1 LIVKKVLFIVA
12 GAVVLAVL
20 ILLNIRSERG
30 GRTDV
35 TVVEVKRRD
44 VTKVITASGN
54 IRAKRRVNVS
64 ASAMGKIT
72 RISVAEGDYVSK
84 GDFLLEIDPTAY
96 VSAVDQLRAA
106 VRGAGAELDLQQAS
120 LTKARYDYER
130 TLELSKQEFVSE
142 DELRNAQ
149 VTVEIAQARVEAAR
163 QSLLQSKADLAKVE
177 HDLDEVRI
185 TAEMSGVITAL
196 NVEEG
201 ETAIIGTMNNPGTVL
216 LTISDL
222 SEMEAE
228 ILVDETEVVFVEPGQ
243 DASVT
248 LDAFPDTTFSGIV
261 TEVGNSAVRSQLG
274 LGQESVDFK
283 VLVAILDTIPGIR
296 PGLSASVDVTVAER
310 KDVLAIPIQ
319 CLTVRNTDTLA
330 RWRKAAGEPPDT
342 SDGETG
348 EGDEEARDVEGVFV
362 VDDETARFRRVV
374 VGITGEKYF
383 EVTSGLEEGEQVVS
397 GPFSAIGDLRD
408 GDRVK
413 IEKQRSKTR

>member
-1 LIVKKVLFIVA
+1 
-12 GAVVLAVL
+12 
-20 ILLNIRSERG
+20 
-30 GRTDV
+30 
-35 TVVEVKRRD
+35 
-44 VTKVITASGN
+44 
-54 IRAKRRVNVS
+54 
-64 ASAMGKIT
+64 
-72 RISVAEGDYVSK
+72 
-84 GDFLLEIDPTAY
+84 
-96 VSAVDQLRAA
+96 
-106 VRGAGAELDLQQAS
+106 
-120 LTKARYDYER
+120 
-130 TLELSKQEFVSE
+130 
-142 DELRNAQ
+142 
-149 VTVEIAQARVEAAR
+149 
-163 QSLLQSKADLAKVE
+163 
-177 HDLDEVRI
+177 
-185 TAEMSGVITAL
+185 
-196 NVEEG
+196 
-201 ETAIIGTMNNPGTVL
+201 
-216 LTISDL
+216 
-222 SEMEAE
+222 
-228 ILVDETEVVFVEPGQ
+228 VFVEPGQ